1 VTRFAIDAR
10 PAVEPRRTG
19 VGVYTDAILRYL
31 PPTDP
36 ETSYLAWYLDLVG
49 IGARSRRFAGR
60 APNLAERATRFPLR
74 AFGPISA
81 RTRMPR
87 LEWLMHGADLFV
99 ATNFLPPPTGHPE
112 RCVLVVHD
120 MAWSV
125 LPASAPHHNAR
136 WRARFASALR
146 TCAAAI
152 VPSAAVRDDLVAAG
166 TIAPDRIEVIHHGVD
181 ADAFHPAAPPEVE
194 DVRRRFGID
203 GPYVLFVGGLE
214 PRKNL
219 ETLVRAF
226 ALLEYPISLVVVGG
240 KVRWAPAYAERVDAA
255 VGELPEHVQ
264 RRVIRTGFVADED
277 RRALLSGAEVLAYPS
292 RYEGFGFPVL
302 EGFAANVPVLTSSA
316 SALPEVAGDA
326 ALLVDPEDPRAI
338 ADGLAQLLDDEDL
351 RNVLRAAGTARV
363 ATFTWHRCAR
373 ATAAALH
380 RAVERAR

>member
-1 VTRFAIDAR
+1 MTRFAIDAR

-31 PPTDP
+31 PPADP
-36 ETSYLAWYLDLVG
+36 DTRYLAWYLDLVG
-49 IGARSRRFAGR
+49 IGARSRRFSGR
-60 APNLAERATRFPLR
+60 APNLTEKATRFPIRL
-74 AFGPISA
+74 FGPVSA
-81 RTRMPR
+81 RTRLPR
-87 LEWLMHGADLFV
+87 LEWLVRDTDLFV
-99 ATNFLPPPTGHPE
+99 ATNFLPPPTGE
-112 RCVLVVHD
+112 SQRCVLVVHD

-136 WRARFASALR
+136 WRGRFAAALR
-146 TCAAAI
+146 SCAAAI
-152 VPSAAVRDDLVAAG
+152 VPSTAVRDDLVATG
-166 TIAPDRIEVIHHGVD
+166 SVPHERVEVIHHGVD
-181 ADAFHPAAPPEVE
+181 ADAFHPASPPEVE
-194 DVRRRFGID
+194 DVRRRYGID

-226 ALLEYPISLVVVGG
+226 ATLEYPISLVVVGG
-240 KVRWAPAYAERVDAA
+240 KVRWAPGYAERIDHA
-255 VGELPEHVQ
+255 VAELPEHVQ
-264 RRVIRTGFVADED
+264 RRVIRTGFVPDED

-302 EGFAANVPVLTSSA
+302 EGFAANVPVLTSST

-326 ALLVDPEDPRAI
+326 ALLVDPDDPTAI

-363 ATFTWHRCAR
+363 ATFTWQRCAR
-373 ATAAALH
+373 STAAALH
-380 RAVERAR
+380 RAAERAR